1 VSLVVGLQ
9 ECGLLMNLLTCRVL
23 IKDLHALLQDVCST
37 PEKFAL
43 VYDRSFA
50 ETALKMVAPI
60 VRRRSLEKNPSGSRL
75 PTGNNNGA
83 GASGNGNLS
92 RQVSNEPSAG
102 DSGAMTARAPAS
114 VDMFALMEG
123 INQSAD
129 SANSVTSVITV
140 TVAPASNSNNGGT
153 EKSST
158 RARRSSFNGVSGTN
172 GLTSAGK
179 QPAST
184 VSTVAAE

>member
-1 VSLVVGLQ
+1 MWPSD
-9 ECGLLMNLLTCRVL
+9 ESLTCRVP

-60 VRRRSLEKNPSGSRL
+60 VRRRSLEKNPSGSKL

-83 GASGNGNLS
+83 SASGNGNLS
-92 RQVSNEPSAG
+92 RQVSNSNEPGAG

-129 SANSVTSVITV
+129 SATSGTSVVTV
-140 TVAPASNSNNGGT
+140 TAAPPSNSSNGGT

-158 RARRSSFNGVSGTN
+158 RARRSSFNGVTGTN
-172 GLTSAGK
+172 SLTSAGK